1 MYTDMEQWAKIRF
14 QVLRKGKSKR
24 EVLLE
29 TGMHWKTL
37 EKILENPSPPGYRL
51 DKPRDKPK
59 LGPYL
64 ERIEQILESDKDV
77 PRKQRHTVKRI
88 FERISDEGYR
98 GKYTVVKD
106 AVREMK
112 RVKREVFMPLV
123 HRPGEA
129 QVDFGHV
136 LAKVS
141 GQLRRLVFFVM
152 ALPHSD
158 AFFIMVFER
167 ECTETYW
174 EGHVR
179 AFEFFGG
186 IPTRITYD
194 NAKVLVSAI
203 IGPHSRKLTDGF
215 LQLQSHYLFD
225 YRFCR
230 VARPNEKGV
239 VEGVVKYSRLNFMV
253 PVPEV
258 KDLEEL
264 NVQLVE
270 KCQSELKRRLR
281 GKSAAKEE
289 LLRED
294 RSAFLSLPPS
304 PIDAC
309 KKVPTRANSMSLVR
323 FNTNDYSVPE
333 RYAHYP
339 IVVKGYANRIVLCH
353 GADAIAEHP
362 RSWAREGVFFDFRHY
377 LPLVERKPGSL
388 DHALP
393 FVDLELPQCFEVL
406 RRRLEADAGETGE
419 GTREYIRVLCLLK
432 DYSISRTRTAVER
445 ALRVGAHSRDAIAM
459 FLSPKQFNK
468 PPTFKLDGREH
479 LKWVRVGKPSVADYS
494 ALLPSARGEP

>member
-1 MYTDMEQWAKIRF
+1 
-14 QVLRKGKSKR
+14 
-24 EVLLE
+24 
-29 TGMHWKTL
+29 
-37 EKILENPSPPGYRL
+37 
-51 DKPRDKPK
+51 
-59 LGPYL
+59 
-64 ERIEQILESDKDV
+64 V
-77 PRKQRHTVKRI
+77 PRKQRHTAKRI
-88 FERISDEGYR
+88 FERIREEGYQ

-106 AVREMK
+106 TVREMK
-112 RVKREVFMPLV
+112 RVNREVFMPLV

-152 ALPHSD
+152 ALPYSD

-203 IGPHSRKLTDGF
+203 IGPHARKLTDGF

-258 KDLEEL
+258 KDLDEL
-264 NVQLVE
+264 NAQLAK
-270 KCQSELKRRLR
+270 KCREELKRRLR
-281 GKSAAKEE
+281 GKTATKKE

-294 RSAFLSLPPS
+294 RSAFLPLPQAPL
-304 PIDAC
+304 DAC
-309 KKVPTRANSMSLVR
+309 RKVSTRASSMSLVR

-333 RYAHYP
+333 RYAHHS
-339 IVVKGYANRIVLCH
+339 IVVKGYANRVVLCH
-353 GADAIAEHP
+353 GADEIAEHP
-362 RSWAREGVFFDFRHY
+362 RSWAREAVFFDFRHY
-377 LPLVERKPGSL
+377 LPVVERKPGSL

-393 FVDLELPQCFEVL
+393 FVDLELPECFGVL
-406 RRRLEADAGETGE
+406 RRRLEANAEETGE
-419 GTREYIRVLCLLK
+419 ATREYIRVLCLLK
-432 DYSISRTRTAVER
+432 DYSIARTRTAVEK
-445 ALRVGAHSRDAIAM
+445 ALRVGALNRDAIAM
-459 FLSPKQFNK
+459 FLSPQRFAK
-468 PPTFKLDGREH
+468 PPTFKLDGHEH
-479 LKWVRVGKPSVADYS
+479 LKWVRVGKPNVTAYN
-494 ALLPSARGEP
+494 ALLPSARGGS